1 MKEQAKKEPSWGG
14 DVCYKRIDLST
25 HIIESSV
32 WVLSLILLWYIFNIN
47 KHINELYQKAEKLLL
62 SNKITTLEHII
73 DKSIS
78 LLHFAMYIQIVYYK
92 TNISSLINLI
102 QPCHLVLLLEGIAL
116 FSNGP
121 LGVLITVLILPTL
134 TGTLLAT
141 LFPDTTGLEQP
152 FERMSYW
159 IQHILIQI
167 VPLYMLLRKNSLS
180 LELINFKTI
189 LIGLWILDFIH
200 WTFYEIIDINL
211 KVNVEFMLCPTGPMD
226 VIFNSVPQQIVHIP
240 TYRTLMVIVVVLVG
254 IIISYIYYYL
264 ALLITKFIS
273 LFSKSSY
280 KKKI

>member
-1 MKEQAKKEPSWGG
+1 
-14 DVCYKRIDLST
+14 
-25 HIIESSV
+25 
-32 WVLSLILLWYIFNIN
+32 
-47 KHINELYQKAEKLLL
+47 
-62 SNKITTLEHII
+62 
-73 DKSIS
+73 
-78 LLHFAMYIQIVYYK
+78 
-92 TNISSLINLI
+92 
-102 QPCHLVLLLEGIAL
+102 
-116 FSNGP
+116 

-189 LIGLWILDFIH
+189 LIGLWILDFVH
-200 WTFYEIIDINL
+200 WTFYEIVDIAL

-226 VIFNSVPQQIVHIP
+226 SIFNSVPQQIVHIP

-254 IIISYIYYYL
+254 IIISYIYYYIAIL
-264 ALLITKFIS
+264 VTRFIS
-273 LFSKSSY
+273 LLFTKSTY
-280 KKKI
+280 KKKV